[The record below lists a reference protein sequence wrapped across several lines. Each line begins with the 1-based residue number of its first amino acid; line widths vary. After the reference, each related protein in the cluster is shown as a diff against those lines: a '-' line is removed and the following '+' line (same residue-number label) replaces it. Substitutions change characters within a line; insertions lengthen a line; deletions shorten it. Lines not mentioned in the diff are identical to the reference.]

1 MSELKSATLYI
12 SYHLDVYKI
21 ENTKTNYRHEYGN
34 EYSKNKPQQKNYF
47 PKYNPH
53 LKGFYRLEL
62 WEDEQ
67 RDKFLENRKKN
78 YKFNTKTRGYIKKCR
93 SSEIYLP
100 VCRLEI
106 KWGYCWNYY
115 PKLLSKLVKM
125 CTNNK
130 SLLFGLKNKDPL
142 ISNFAINVF
151 KYKNIKIVD
160 DSKDVVKVSIPF
172 SIEEYV
178 PISIDKLAIEDK
190 MFKYSIK
197 KEIQLLENA
206 QRENRLN
213 EAGHFRLNELRCK
226 LMDIEFEGYDKE
238 TFDEVDDNIK
248 NYIEDKEESKIED
261 DNIDS
266 EFRDKLKGV

>member
-1 MSELKSATLYI
+1 M
-12 SYHLDVYKI
+12 
-21 ENTKTNYRHEYGN
+21 
-34 EYSKNKPQQKNYF
+34 
-47 PKYNPH
+47 
-53 LKGFYRLEL
+53 
-62 WEDEQ
+62 
-67 RDKFLENRKKN
+67 
-78 YKFNTKTRGYIKKCR
+78 
-93 SSEIYLP
+93 
-100 VCRLEI
+100 
-106 KWGYCWNYY
+106 
-115 PKLLSKLVKM
+115 
-125 CTNNK
+125 
-130 SLLFGLKNKDPL
+130 FGLKNKDPL

-160 DSKDVVKVSIPF
+160 DSKDVVKISIPF
-172 SIEEYV
+172 SIEEYI

-197 KEIQLLENA
+197 KEIQLLEIA

-226 LMDIEFEGYDKE
+226 LMDIKFEEYDKE

-266 EFRDKLKGV
+266 EFRDKLKGA